1 MNSALLTIGAALLW
15 LLVDSDLGHA
25 TQAKKGQDQ
34 SNVVAA
40 EITLTSCA
48 VTGKGR
54 TRAHCENQ
62 SLLGSG
68 TGSGTIAAEK
78 SQYLSTVIITT
89 VTGMLIVIMTLSGLS
104 LALILVATWA
114 RRVPHHQPVE
124 KTGANPSLSR
134 QEGRRPRW
142 VLRPTLWNTVGA
154 SWPGLAWLVGIVSLI
169 WSIWFVW
176 FI

>member
-1 MNSALLTIGAALLW
+1 MNPALLTIGAALLW
-15 LLVDSDLGHA
+15 LLINADPGHA
-25 TQAKKGQDQ
+25 TQPEKGQHRG
-34 SNVVAA
+34 NVVAA
-40 EITLTSCA
+40 EHTLTSCA

-68 TGSGTIAAEK
+68 TIATEK
-78 SQYLSTVIITT
+78 SQYLSTVIIMT
-89 VTGMLIVIMTLSGLS
+89 VTGMLIVIMTLSWLS
-104 LALILVATWA
+104 LALILVAVWA
-114 RRVPHHQPVE
+114 RRVPHHQRVE
-124 KTGANPSLSR
+124 KTGANPSSSR
-134 QEGRRPRW
+134 QEGRRSRW

-154 SWPGLAWLVGIVSLI
+154 SWPGLVWLVGIVSLI

>member
-15 LLVDSDLGHA
+15 LLINADQGHA
-25 TQAKKGQDQ
+25 TQAEKGQDHGK
-34 SNVVAA
+34 VVAA

-68 TGSGTIAAEK
+68 TIAPEK

-89 VTGMLIVIMTLSGLS
+89 VTGMLIVIITLSGLS
-104 LALILVATWA
+104 
-114 RRVPHHQPVE
+114 
-124 KTGANPSLSR
+124 
-134 QEGRRPRW
+134 
-142 VLRPTLWNTVGA
+142 
-154 SWPGLAWLVGIVSLI
+154 
-169 WSIWFVW
+169 
-176 FI
+176 

>member
-25 TQAKKGQDQ
+25 TQAEKGQDQ

-68 TGSGTIAAEK
+68 TTTTEK
-78 SQYLSTVIITT
+78 SQYLTTVIITT
-89 VTGMLIVIMTLSGLS
+89 VTGMLIVIATLSVLS
-104 LALILVATWA
+104 LALILVAVWA
-114 RRVPHHQPVE
+114 RRIRHDQPAE
-124 KTGANPSLSR
+124 KTRANLSLSM
-134 QEGRRPRW
+134 QGGQRPRW
-142 VLRPTLWNTVGA
+142 ALRPTLWNTIRA
-154 SWPGLAWLVGIVSLI
+154 SWFGLAWFAGIVSLI